1 MQNNQL
7 LFRIPA
13 VIAILFGLLT
23 IKSGGSVLFGVDAAR
38 IAAGNVV
45 NFIVWF
51 NFLAGFLY
59 VIAGAGLWR
68 QQRWAVKL
76 AGLIAILTLLMFIAL
91 GVHIAS
97 GGLYENRTLG
107 AMTLR
112 FAVWSV
118 IYFVSRR
125 NIAV

>member
-68 QQRWAVKL
+68 QQRWAVRL